1 MAECVTLHVDGMLAV
16 LVIDNPPVNAV
27 SRAVVSGLEAAL
39 ASIEADGRLRAVVIR
54 CAGSTFVAGGD
65 IREFD
70 QPGFSAEPFNAV
82 LARVEA
88 LPIPVVAALHG
99 NALGGGLELALA
111 CHWRVADAKT
121 RIGLPEVKLGL
132 LPGSLGTQRLPR
144 LVGAELALDLI
155 LTGRLLDATVAAK
168 FGLIDEVAAAD
179 VAGAAV
185 AFARRVVAEAR
196 ALRRASAMEPSTADR
211 DPALFARKRA
221 EIAAK
226 ARYYPALPAII
237 DCVEAAVT
245 HSFAAGAVREAQGFE
260 ALRASSQSAA
270 LRHLFFAER
279 EVGRIP
285 NLPLDV
291 PTRPILRVGVVG
303 AGTMGGG
310 IAMTLA
316 NADVPV
322 ALVEVG
328 GAALGRGL
336 AAVRRN
342 YDAAASRGRMT
353 VEQVATRM
361 GLIEGTLDYG
371 ALASC
376 DLVIEAVVEDMAL
389 KRRVAA
395 ELGRVCKP
403 GAIIATNTSTLDVD
417 ALALASGRPA
427 DFLGMHFFSP
437 ANVMRLLEVVRGA
450 RTAPDVLATVMR
462 LARRIGKIAVVS
474 GVCYGFIGNRML
486 ESYMREADF
495 LLMEGVPP
503 ARIDAAIEALG
514 LPMGPCRML
523 DLAGLDVAAKVVIE
537 RREAGGLPD
546 DVSYRAPVQEMFKRG
561 RLGQKT
567 GAGYYR
573 YDGRKP
579 SADPECAA
587 ICAELARV
595 NGIAQRDRVADA
607 EIVERCLYPVV
618 NEGARIL
625 EEGIALRP
633 GDIDVVWVNGYGFPD
648 HLGGPLFW
656 ADRIGIATIVERL
669 SYHARTRGDA
679 YGYWTIAPLLDQL
692 GRSEGGLSNW
702 RRVR

>member
-1 MAECVTLHVDGMLAV
+1 MAELVTLDIDDTLAV
-16 LVIDNPPVNAV
+16 VTIDNPPVNAV
-27 SRAVVSGLEAAL
+27 SRAVVSGLAAAL
-39 ASIEADGRLRAVVIR
+39 ARIEAKDGLRAVVIR
-54 CAGSTFVAGGD
+54 CGGSTFVAGGD

-70 QPGFSAEPFNAV
+70 QPGFSTAPLNAV
-82 LARVEA
+82 LARIEA

-99 NALGGGLELALA
+99 TALGGGLELALA
-111 CHWRVADAKT
+111 CHWRIADART
-121 RIGLPEVKLGL
+121 RVGLPEVKLGL

-144 LVGAELALDLI
+144 LVGTERALDLI
-155 LTGRLLDATVAAK
+155 LSGQLIDVVAAAK
-168 FGLIDEVAAAD
+168 IGLIDEIADGDIAHAAA
-179 VAGAAV
+179 
-185 AFARRVVAEAR
+185 AFARRIAAEAR
-196 ALRRASAMEPSTADR
+196 PVRRTSAMEIPAPDR
-211 DPALFARKRA
+211 DPALFARKRS
-221 EIAAK
+221 EIVAK
-226 ARYYPALPAII
+226 ARRYPALPAII
-237 DCVEAAVT
+237 DCVEVAATRPFVEG
-245 HSFAAGAVREAQGFE
+245 AAREAQAFE
-260 ALRASSQSAA
+260 SLRASPQSEA

-279 EVGRIP
+279 DIGRIP
-285 NLPLDV
+285 DLAADV
-291 PTRPILRVGVVG
+291 PTRPIQRVGIVG

-310 IAMTLA
+310 IAMTFA
-316 NADVPV
+316 NAGVPV
-322 ALVEVG
+322 TLVEVNA
-328 GAALGRGL
+328 AALAHGL
-336 AAVRRN
+336 ATMRRN

-371 ALASC
+371 ALAAC
-376 DLVIEAVVEDMAL
+376 DLVIEAVVENMAI
-389 KRRVAA
+389 KRNVAA

-437 ANVMRLLEVVRGA
+437 ANVMRLLEIVRGA
-450 RTAPDVLATVMR
+450 RTAPDALATVMR
-462 LARRIGKIAVVS
+462 LARRIGKVAVVS

-503 ARIDAAIEALG
+503 AQIDAAIEALG

-537 RREAGGLPD
+537 RRQAGGLPD
-546 DVSYRAPVQEMFKRG
+546 DPSYRAPVQAMFERG

-573 YDGRKP
+573 YEGRKP
-579 SADPECAA
+579 SSDPECAA
-587 ICAELARV
+587 ICAELARRH
-595 NGIAQRDRVADA
+595 GIAQRDRVDDA

-656 ADRIGIATIVERL
+656 ADRTAIATIVGRL
-669 SYHARTRGDA
+669 SHYAVTRGDVH
-679 YGYWTIAPLLDQL
+679 GYWTITPLLERL
-692 GRSEGGLSNW
+692 GRDKGSLSKW
-702 RRVR
+702 RRAT